1 MCCLPSPVPP
11 KPSVPARVWCAH
23 CSLRNASTWHLPLLA
38 VCWAAWWGCAAG
50 ANQNSSSSKTSS
62 NSATYS
68 LQDGLWCWG
77 FCPAPVN
84 SFRLAWCWALCS
96 STHSFCTVFFSQ
108 AFSLVA
114 MNVSYLLSFFSE
126 LLDLIFKASPGCG
139 ILAIWKCFYLS
150 SKCEYFLMITE
161 AWLTCRALSVV

>member
-1 MCCLPSPVPP
+1 M
-11 KPSVPARVWCAH
+11 
-23 CSLRNASTWHLPLLA
+23 CSLQPTKCIHLTSALA
-38 VCWAAWWGCAAG
+38 CCVLGCLVRLCCRGKSEQQQQQNFFKQCNLFTAG
-50 ANQNSSSSKTSS
+50 WTLVLGS
-62 NSATYS
+62 
-68 LQDGLWCWG
+68 

-114 MNVSYLLSFFSE
+114 MNVSYLLSFFLSS
-126 LLDLIFKASPGCG
+126 LISSSRQAQDAASQLCG
-139 ILAIWKCFYLS
+139 NFYLS

-161 AWLTCRALSVV
+161 A

>member
-1 MCCLPSPVPP
+1 MLIAAYEMHPPDICPCLL
-11 KPSVPARVWCAH
+11 CAG
-23 CSLRNASTWHLPLLA
+23 LPGEA
-38 VCWAAWWGCAAG
+38 VLPGQIRTAAAA
-50 ANQNSSSSKTSS
+50 KTSS

-161 AWLTCRALSVV
+161 A

>member
-1 MCCLPSPVPP
+1 M
-11 KPSVPARVWCAH
+11 
-23 CSLRNASTWHLPLLA
+23 CSLQPTKCIHLTSALA
-38 VCWAAWWGCAAG
+38 CCVLGC
-50 ANQNSSSSKTSS
+50 
-62 NSATYS
+62 
-68 LQDGLWCWG
+68 LVRLCCWG
-77 FCPAPVN
+77 KSEQQQQQNFFKQCNLFTAGWTLVLGSFCPAPVN

-139 ILAIWKCFYLS
+139 IPAIWKCFYLS

-161 AWLTCRALSVV
+161 A